1 MQSESFYNHILKMV
15 SVYLYEV
22 SEICAVFYSQHK
34 RKKIRLIIIWL
45 KKDRRRG
52 KTVGG
57 GNGSRY

>member
-1 MQSESFYNHILKMV
+1 MV

-22 SEICAVFYSQHK
+22 SEIGAVFYSQHK

-45 KKDRRRG
+45 KKGRRRG

-57 GNGSRY
+57 GSGSRY